1 VPRLTTSDGTEL
13 FFIDWGS
20 GPAIMF
26 SHSWAL
32 NSDQFHYLIDDLV
45 DGGFRC
51 IAFDRRGHG
60 RSDRPGNGMDLDRF
74 ADDLADLVRHLELD
88 HVTHVGHSFGCTEI
102 VRYVTRHGSE
112 NVDRVVFLAT
122 MMPLLARSDDNPEGV
137 DLALIE
143 ANLTLLGRDVPEWC
157 AQNAPPYFG
166 VARRVSQGMFDWTA
180 RQIIDTPVKTLV
192 DTMRIGAITDMRTEL
207 RSFDRPTLLIHGSA
221 DASTP
226 LPLTGQRA
234 YELLPHA
241 ELVTIDGA
249 GHGLYIND
257 AERVLA
263 ELLRYIAA
271 GRGS

>member
-1 VPRLTTSDGTEL
+1 
-13 FFIDWGS
+13 
-20 GPAIMF
+20 
-26 SHSWAL
+26 
-32 NSDQFHYLIDDLV
+32 
-45 DGGFRC
+45 
-51 IAFDRRGHG
+51 
-60 RSDRPGNGMDLDRF
+60 
-74 ADDLADLVRHLELD
+74 
-88 HVTHVGHSFGCTEI
+88 
-102 VRYVTRHGSE
+102 
-112 NVDRVVFLAT
+112 
-122 MMPLLARSDDNPEGV
+122 
-137 DLALIE
+137 
-143 ANLTLLGRDVPEWC
+143 
-157 AQNAPPYFG
+157 
-166 VARRVSQGMFDWTA
+166 
-180 RQIIDTPVKTLV
+180 
-192 DTMRIGAITDMRTEL
+192 MRTEL